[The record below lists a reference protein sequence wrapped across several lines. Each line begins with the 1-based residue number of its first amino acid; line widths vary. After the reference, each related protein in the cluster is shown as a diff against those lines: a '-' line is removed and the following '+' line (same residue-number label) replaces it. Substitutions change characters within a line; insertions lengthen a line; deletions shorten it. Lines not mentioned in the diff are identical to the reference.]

1 MSRRAFKPSTGR
13 LLVVIGVVTVIAA
26 VALAATARGPGPSP
40 RPSLPAALAAGSGIP
55 TPASSGSAATPEP
68 STLAP
73 RLPIVPVVGFW
84 STALSLSTA
93 ELRLALAGHDPRYP
107 KVVVGAPDL
116 AAVAAALGVQAGPKV
131 EQLAPAAAIAA
142 VEGTVNLLGL
152 IRATD
157 VRPSVRVLGVDGQTL
172 FGETRVR
179 SLEAWPLSVVGA
191 SAFDPGAVWTLA
203 AAGDVMND
211 REVYRRAVLLR
222 DGPDFPWHGG
232 TARIVSR
239 TCCRDG
245 LTDVTA
251 VRTGGAGAVA
261 ALFRNADLA
270 LVNHEG
276 PTPDHFT
283 YHPSGLTFTF
293 DPALEAGLHDAGVD
307 VVSLANNHIRN
318 AGSAGVM
325 QTIRNVKAADVVPV
339 GAGADL
345 AAANAPAWFTV
356 DGVRVAV
363 LAFDA
368 IDLGS
373 AGATTSRPGAAP
385 LDLAGARADIAAAR
399 AAGAQ
404 VVVVVPHWGVEYTST
419 PTAVQRRDAAALI
432 ADGADVILGS
442 HPHWAGALE
451 AIGTGVVVYSMGDF
465 IFDLPRSEQTDEG
478 LIVELTFDGSHLAQ
492 IALQPTIEL
501 DRSQPNLLDPASAG
515 GQVVLGRVRAA
526 SRSFL
531 HW

>member
-1 MSRRAFKPSTGR
+1 M
-13 LLVVIGVVTVIAA
+13 
-26 VALAATARGPGPSP
+26 
-40 RPSLPAALAAGSGIP
+40 
-55 TPASSGSAATPEP
+55 
-68 STLAP
+68 
-73 RLPIVPVVGFW
+73 PIVATVPVVPIVGFW
-84 STALSLSTA
+84 STAPSMSTA
-93 ELRLALAGHDPRYP
+93 ELRLALAGHDPRYS

-116 AAVAAALGVQAGPKV
+116 AAVADALGVQASPKV
-131 EQLAPAAAIAA
+131 EQLAPAKVIVA
-142 VEGTVNLLGL
+142 VQGTVNVLGL
-152 IRATD
+152 IRAAD
-157 VRPSVRVLGVDGQTL
+157 VGPSVRALGLDGQTL

-191 SAFDPGAVWTLA
+191 SAFDPGATWTLV

-211 REVYRRAVLLR
+211 REVYRRAVLLG
-222 DGPDFPWHGG
+222 DGPDFPWEGG
-232 TARIVSR
+232 TARIMSR

-251 VRTGGAGAVA
+251 VRTGGTGAVA
-261 ALFRNADLA
+261 TLFRNADLA

-293 DPALEAGLHDAGVD
+293 DPALEAGLRDAGVD

-325 QTIRNVKAADVVPV
+325 QTIRNVESAGLVPV
-339 GAGADL
+339 GAGPNV
-345 AAANAPAWFTV
+345 AAANAPVWFTAN
-356 DGVRVAV
+356 GVRLAI

-385 LDLAGARADIAAAR
+385 LDLARARADIAAAR

-404 VVVVVPHWGVEYTST
+404 VVVVVPHWGVEYTSA
-419 PTAVQRRDAAALI
+419 PTAAQRQDAAALI

-451 AIGTGVVVYSMGDF
+451 AIGSGVVIYSMGDF
-465 IFDLPRSEQTDEG
+465 IFDLDRSEQTDEG
-478 LIVELTFDGSHLAQ
+478 LIVELTFTGAHLAQ
-492 IALQPTIEL
+492 IDLQPTIEL
-501 DRSQPNLLDPASAG
+501 DRSQPNLLDPNGAG
-515 GQVVLGRVRAA
+515 GQVVLGRVRAV
-526 SRSFL
+526 SRAFL
-531 HW
+531 GW